1 MASIKTTAGNRAKV
15 GVISDL
21 AITQEII
28 DEGIQCVQV
37 DKGDLGGKQIMY
49 YFHPEMKVCPHFACC
64 LCGSLILTFS
74 GVYRH
79 KNFCRVLKEKRSD
92 NPTKQIETSD
102 VASGGIQTKKGNRTK
117 VSAISNLALT
127 QKIIEEGM
135 KCIPFNLGD
144 LGGLQNIYYFH
155 PKMEVVPNFAC
166 CLCGSLIRTC
176 LGVHR
181 HRKFCKV
188 LKEKRTETQTKQ
200 EKNCDE
206 TSGGFIPSLDKSETP
221 KQYIENKA
229 YSGEFLEQPSD
240 ADEEKQQAKFKKG
253 KLVLGLD
260 SITEKGKADKTQ
272 KRLEIKS
279 KRRTTNK
286 KKIRNPTKPDKP
298 EKTLV
303 TDAPLIACNEAVG
316 SSTSTLEHGQK
327 ANQPNKSKLN
337 SMELLAQ
344 ESNTDVDKQETI
356 INKEQQLVCSDSIT
370 GQDKNNKAKEPE
382 KKKSKLPK
390 TNKPQQLT
398 RAKIMD
404 KVVEPVENEANAV
417 QTTKPKKKRT
427 NRMIKELKSSLENQ
441 DLEENTGRGKRR
453 TRSKT

>member
-1 MASIKTTAGNRAKV
+1 LV
-15 GVISDL
+15 W
-21 AITQEII
+21 
-28 DEGIQCVQV
+28 
-37 DKGDLGGKQIMY
+37 
-49 YFHPEMKVCPHFACC
+49 
-64 LCGSLILTFS
+64 ILS
-74 GVYRH
+74 QR
-79 KNFCRVLKEKRSD
+79 KEK
-92 NPTKQIETSD
+92 
-102 VASGGIQTKKGNRTK
+102 
-117 VSAISNLALT
+117 
-127 QKIIEEGM
+127 
-135 KCIPFNLGD
+135 
-144 LGGLQNIYYFH
+144 
-155 PKMEVVPNFAC
+155 
-166 CLCGSLIRTC
+166 LIK
-176 LGVHR
+176 
-181 HRKFCKV
+181 HRKGWKV
-188 LKEKRTETQTKQ
+188 NLNDGPQT
-200 EKNCDE
+200 
-206 TSGGFIPSLDKSETP
+206 
-221 KQYIENKA
+221 
-229 YSGEFLEQPSD
+229 
-240 ADEEKQQAKFKKG
+240 
-253 KLVLGLD
+253 
-260 SITEKGKADKTQ
+260 
-272 KRLEIKS
+272 
-279 KRRTTNK
+279 

-303 TDAPLIACNEAVG
+303 TDAPVIACNEAVG
-316 SSTSTLEHGQK
+316 SSTSTLEHGHK